1 MGSRRACQARR
12 LEKHAGA
19 DDWESSIFDR
29 APVSLNRKRERTN
42 RPSPGEQ
49 PPAPDQSPFHTPQA
63 RSCAPLSPMPLRP
76 TCLVRAGVRLSA
88 RLWARCDRAAT
99 ARAGCALAR
108 SAPRAKGS
116 TGAMS
121 RGAATHG
128 CPVTLVASGRSG
140 AGWGWSQ
147 GLPFVRGG
155 LGGALRRKRRRFSF
169 RDFSAACPPW
179 SASPRSS
186 AWAEFCKISRK
197 VSIRLRIF
205 LRSFPFF

>member
-1 MGSRRACQARR
+1 
-12 LEKHAGA
+12 
-19 DDWESSIFDR
+19 
-29 APVSLNRKRERTN
+29 
-42 RPSPGEQ
+42 
-49 PPAPDQSPFHTPQA
+49 
-63 RSCAPLSPMPLRP
+63 MPLRP

-147 GLPFVRGG
+147 GLPLVKGG
-155 LGGALRRKRRRFSF
+155 LGGALRRQRRRFSF
-169 RDFSAACPPW
+169 RDFSAACPPPGPQVPEVRLGPNFARFLERCPLD
-179 SASPRSS
+179 S
-186 AWAEFCKISRK
+186 EFSCDHFLSFE
-197 VSIRLRIF
+197 SMFF
-205 LRSFPFF
+205 LRSSNPFDGWFSLPPPRHGP

>member
-1 MGSRRACQARR
+1 MQS
-12 LEKHAGA
+12 H
-19 DDWESSIFDR
+19 R
-29 APVSLNRKRERTN
+29 APGNSRNQHALCRK
-42 RPSPGEQ
+42 PS
-49 PPAPDQSPFHTPQA
+49 AS
-63 RSCAPLSPMPLRP
+63 SPMPLRP

-88 RLWARCDRAAT
+88 SLWARCDRAAT

-121 RGAATHG
+121 RGAAKRG

-147 GLPFVRGG
+147 GLPLVRGG
-155 LGGALRRKRRRFSF
+155 LGGALRRQGRRFLLG
-169 RDFSAACPPW
+169 DFSAACPPW

>member
-1 MGSRRACQARR
+1 MLAPTVGRAA
-12 LEKHAGA
+12 
-19 DDWESSIFDR
+19 STPSIQQLSDGIQQVGIGGHQVRSHR
-29 APVSLNRKRERTN
+29 APGQSRKIHALGRK
-42 RPSPGEQ
+42 SS
-49 PPAPDQSPFHTPQA
+49 AS
-63 RSCAPLSPMPLRP
+63 SPMPLRP

-88 RLWARCDRAAT
+88 RLWERCDRAAT

-169 RDFSAACPPW
+169 RDFSAACPPRA
-179 SASPRSS
+179 ASPRSS
-186 AWAEFCKISRK
+186 AWAKFCKISRK

-205 LRSFPFF
+205 L